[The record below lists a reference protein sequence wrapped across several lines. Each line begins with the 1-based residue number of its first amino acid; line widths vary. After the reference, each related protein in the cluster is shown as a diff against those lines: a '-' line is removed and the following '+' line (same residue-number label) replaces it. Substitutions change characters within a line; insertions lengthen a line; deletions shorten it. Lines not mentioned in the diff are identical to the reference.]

1 MRMDDMAGLCR
12 RNVLA
17 GSAAALVALAT
28 GPGSAEAQSVE
39 EFYEGNTITI
49 YVGFSPGGG
58 YDSYGR
64 LAAEFLGRHI
74 PGNPEVIVENRPGA
88 GGRIAAQFLYNV
100 APKDGTALA
109 VIVQSVAMDS
119 ALGTLPGDV
128 DAAEYDAIGRLVSNY
143 ELGIAWH
150 DTGIETFE
158 DTLTEQVEFA
168 STGAGSASSFVPAM
182 LNDVYGAQYN
192 VVAGYSGVSAAR
204 LALEQGEVDAMMS
217 GLAGLRSSNPEWL
230 NDGLVNVLWQLSLEP
245 HPEYPDV
252 PAIGQLGKTEDEK
265 AMFRLVAGAAS
276 VGRSLV
282 ATPDVPED
290 RLAALR
296 EAFSAMVEDPEFI
309 AAAEERNLEL
319 DTATGE
325 ELQSIIA
332 DQMDVSDAVIEMTTG
347 YVGIGG

>member
-1 MRMDDMAGLCR
+1 MKTETLTAFMRRTL
-12 RNVLA
+12 LA
-17 GSAAALVALAT
+17 GSAAALIALGIT
-28 GPGSAEAQSVE
+28 PGTAAAQSVE
-39 EFYEGNTITI
+39 EFYDGNTITI

-74 PGNPEVIVENRPGA
+74 PGNPEVIVENMPGA
-88 GGRIAAQFLYNV
+88 GGRIAAQYLYNV
-100 APKDGTALA
+100 APKDGTSLA

-119 ALGTLPGDV
+119 ALGTLPGGV
-128 DAAEYDAIGRLVSNY
+128 DASEFNAIGRLVSNY
-143 ELGIAWH
+143 ELGIAWQG
-150 DTGIETFE
+150 TGIETFD
-158 DTLTEQVEFA
+158 DTLEQQVEFA

-182 LNDVYGAQYN
+182 LNDLYGAQYN
-192 VVAGYSGVSAAR
+192 VVTGYAGVSAAR
-204 LALEQGEVDAMMS
+204 LALEQGEVEAMMT

-245 HPEYPDV
+245 HPDYPDV
-252 PAIGQLGKTEDEK
+252 PAIGQLGETEEQQ

-290 RLAALR
+290 RLEALR
-296 EAFSAMVEDPEFI
+296 AAFSAMVEDPDFI

-325 ELQSIIA
+325 ELQAVIEG
-332 DQMDVSDAVIEMTTG
+332 QMDVSDAVIEMTAG
-347 YVGIGG
+347 YVGVNN